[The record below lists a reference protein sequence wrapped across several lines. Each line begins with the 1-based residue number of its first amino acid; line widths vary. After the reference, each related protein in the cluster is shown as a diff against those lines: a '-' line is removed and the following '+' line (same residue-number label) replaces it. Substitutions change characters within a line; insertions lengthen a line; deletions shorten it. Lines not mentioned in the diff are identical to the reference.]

1 LFVAS
6 TPRSTRTA
14 DIHTAVAILFNGA
27 TFAGLQ
33 HVCMLILADDL
44 ESHAH
49 HLCPQHSRN
58 FKPCEQ
64 PLQLTFDTAATARTF
79 LGNDREFRRC
89 AVSHRL
95 CSFLCSQSFSHCFA
109 TVQERASLAS
119 CDSKNHVGPRCKCLR
134 IFAVTHEHPH
144 KHEAAVG
151 APCPMLTSLQGL
163 STALSVRSWISHAS
177 SHHMSAVSELRSAYS
192 QYH

>member
-79 LGNDREFRRC
+79 LGNDREFLK
-89 AVSHRL
+89 V
-95 CSFLCSQSFSHCFA
+95 
-109 TVQERASLAS
+109 
-119 CDSKNHVGPRCKCLR
+119 RCKSQALLFSVLAILFALLR
-134 IFAVTHEHPH
+134 NGTGTCQFSF
-144 KHEAAVG
+144 
-151 APCPMLTSLQGL
+151 M
-163 STALSVRSWISHAS
+163 
-177 SHHMSAVSELRSAYS
+177 
-192 QYH
+192 